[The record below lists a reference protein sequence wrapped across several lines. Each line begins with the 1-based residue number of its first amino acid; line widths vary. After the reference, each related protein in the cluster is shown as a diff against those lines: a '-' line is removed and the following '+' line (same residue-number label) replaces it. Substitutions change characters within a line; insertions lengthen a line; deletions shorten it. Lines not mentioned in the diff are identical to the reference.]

1 MTPGLVR
8 AATADRFLTVT
19 TGREGLERA
28 LPVPSCRQDGRAADI
43 FRENRRFRIAFLEA
57 AVLLAERNIFRLCV
71 IALRDERAA
80 VKGANNLFTRART
93 WCRKFA

>member
-1 MTPGLVR
+1 MTPGLAR
-8 AATADRFLTVT
+8 AATADRLLTVT
-19 TGREGLERA
+19 AGREGLERA
-28 LPVPSCRQDGRAADI
+28 LAVPSRGEDGRAADI
-43 FRENRRFRIAFLEA
+43 FPDKRRFLIAFLEA

-71 IALRDERAA
+71 IALHDERAA